1 MGQKNDKA
9 WPAGWPKN
17 LIYPEIPVYDILDQ
31 TAHRVPDRTAII
43 YKEMRLTYAQL
54 ADLSLRFAA
63 TLLHMGIRKGDRVAI
78 HMPNCLQYA
87 VAYFGILRAGAVFTP
102 LSPLL
107 KPREI
112 LHQLNDSG
120 AETLISQDL
129 LLKEAAPIVHQ
140 TKIKRCFSVRMDD
153 NILATDSR
161 FSGQVRVEGI
171 NLDIHDIVWQ
181 LHQYQPEIDQPAL
194 DVKKDLAH
202 LAYTGGTTG
211 VSKGVMLTHYN
222 VVANVMQCGNW
233 WTGAITEMV
242 DGAFSWKYPPGRDPS
257 KWHLPLPDRETALVV
272 VPWYHA
278 MGTIG
283 ALNMQ
288 IYNGITIVLFPRFE
302 PREYIDGVARYGAT
316 IVGGAPQLYIP
327 IINLPDFSKFDLSG
341 IKLATSGAAPLPLA
355 VLNRLLTAF
364 TKGVVL
370 EGYGLTECTMG
381 VTTNPPGRE
390 AIKVG
395 SVGLP
400 IFDTEVKTVG
410 LIDGEDLP
418 PGSEG
423 EICVKGPQ
431 LMQGYWKRPD
441 ATAEVMKNGWLH
453 TGDIGREDEDG
464 FFYITDR
471 KKDLILYKGY
481 NVYPREIEEVLF
493 EHPAIQQCAV
503 IGKPDPTA
511 GEIPVA
517 FVQLK
522 KEANASQAELIAFAN
537 EQLAHYKKV
546 RDLILVDEIPVS
558 GAGKVLKRSLRDH
571 FIDIQPG

>member
-1 MGQKNDKA
+1 
-9 WPAGWPKN
+9 
-17 LIYPEIPVYDILDQ
+17 
-31 TAHRVPDRTAII
+31 
-43 YKEMRLTYAQL
+43 
-54 ADLSLRFAA
+54 
-63 TLLHMGIRKGDRVAI
+63 
-78 HMPNCLQYA
+78 MPNCPHYA
-87 VAYFGILRAGAVFTP
+87 VAYFGILRAGAIFTP

-129 LLKEAAPIVHQ
+129 LLRESALILHQ
-140 TKIKRCFSVRMDD
+140 TKVKRCFVACLDD
-153 NILATDSR
+153 DLLTSAGRS
-161 FSGQVRVEGI
+161 SGQITIEGVD
-171 NLDIHDIVWQ
+171 LDIHDVGWQ
-181 LHQYQPEIDQPAL
+181 VHQYDTEHQQITV

-211 VSKGVMLTHYN
+211 VSKGVMLTHFN
-222 VVANVMQCGNW
+222 VVANVLQCGNW
-233 WTGAITEMV
+233 WTGAWTEMV
-242 DGAFSWKYPPGRDPS
+242 DGILTWTYPQGIDPS
-257 KWHLPLPDRETALVV
+257 EVLLPLPDQETALVI

-288 IYNGITIVLFPRFE
+288 IYIGITIVLFPRFD
-302 PREYIDGVARYGAT
+302 PRTYIEGVQTHGAT

-327 IINLPDFSKFDLSG
+327 IINLPDFDHFDLSG

-355 VLNRLLTAF
+355 VLNRLLTVF
-364 TKGVVL
+364 KKGVVL

-381 VTTNPPGRE
+381 ATTNPPYRD

-400 IFDTEVKTVG
+400 IFDTDVKTVG
-410 LIDGEDLP
+410 LVDGEDLP
-418 PGSEG
+418 SGVEG
-423 EICVKGPQ
+423 EICIRGPQ
-431 LMQGYWKRPD
+431 IMQGYWNRPE
-441 ATAEVMKNGWLH
+441 ATADVIKDGWLH

-493 EHPAIQQCAV
+493 EHPSIQQCAFEHPSIQQCAV
-503 IGKPDPTA
+503 VGKPDPLA

-517 FVQLK
+517 FVQLNK
-522 KEANASQAELIAFAN
+522 AVEAPIESELIEFAN
-537 EQLAHYKKV
+537 TRLAHYKKV
-546 RDLILVDEIPVS
+546 RELIRVDEIPVS
-558 GAGKVLKRSLRDH
+558 GAGKVLRRELRDRLNK
-571 FIDIQPG
+571 